1 MAPRREGEQNPYWK
15 RMEVVMKVYM
25 GQMNVTE
32 AARELGITR
41 AYYYQLEEEMLRAAL
56 GAVTPSK
63 RGPKTEKPD
72 PEQVKRDEDLE
83 KIRREKE
90 ILELKVKHLEDIQKE
105 MIARGVGVLR
115 EKKDRARPAV
125 GRRSR
130 KTLHQRVQAHG
141 ALHGKGE
148 SVARRDREGVLRGDR
163 PQPGQPLP
171 MEGEGGRGQARPSQ
185 AGRGDRT
192 RDGVGDQGV

>member
-15 RMEVVMKVYM
+15 RMEVVMRVYM

-105 MIARGVGVLR
+105 MI
-115 EKKDRARPAV
+115 
-125 GRRSR
+125 
-130 KTLHQRVQAHG
+130 
-141 ALHGKGE
+141 
-148 SVARRDREGVLRGDR
+148 
-163 PQPGQPLP
+163 
-171 MEGEGGRGQARPSQ
+171 
-185 AGRGDRT
+185 
-192 RDGVGDQGV
+192 